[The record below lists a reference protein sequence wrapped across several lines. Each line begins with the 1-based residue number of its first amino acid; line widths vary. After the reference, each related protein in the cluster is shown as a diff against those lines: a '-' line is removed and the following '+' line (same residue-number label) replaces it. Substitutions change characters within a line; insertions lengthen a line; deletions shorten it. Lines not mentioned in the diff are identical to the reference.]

1 MKNLLFLGDSITD
14 CNHYFDPDNLGY
26 GYVRIISDKLS
37 KTKTPDNH
45 YQVFNKGNDGFTVA
59 ALRRLWKRSCL
70 NLKPDFITILIG
82 INDLAVIK
90 NTGITPSVG
99 LAQFREQYQA
109 LIEDIRLMTD
119 CPILLM
125 EPFIFPHPAEYA
137 TWEPE
142 LHQMNKFIH
151 QLAVDNGLF
160 FLPLW
165 ENLLSAAKKD
175 GFSDK
180 DIEMAITTAR
190 KHYEVLS
197 ASPALKSPYGY
208 LEQRRKTLEMV
219 NGKLLDQ
226 KLKKALKQVNLTMK
240 KN

>member
-1 MKNLLFLGDSITD
+1 MKTLLFLGDSITD
-14 CNHYFDPDNLGY
+14 CNHYFDPENLGY
-26 GYVRIISDKLS
+26 GYVRIIEKQIN
-37 KTKTPDNH
+37 TPDKN
-45 YQVFNKGNDGFTVA
+45 YQVQNFGNDGFTVP
-59 ALRRLWKRSCL
+59 ALRRLWQRKGL

-142 LHQMNKFIH
+142 LHQMNELIH
-151 QLAVDNGLF
+151 QMTVDNGLF

-165 ENLLSAAKKD
+165 TELLSASKKE
-175 GFSDK
+175 GFS
-180 DIEMAITTAR
+180 EITTDGI
-190 KHYEVLS
+190 H
-197 ASPALKSPYGY
+197 
-208 LEQRRKTLEMV
+208 
-219 NGKLLDQ
+219 
-226 KLKKALKQVNLTMK
+226 LTSEGHK
-240 KN
+240 ILADHWLRNY

>member
-1 MKNLLFLGDSITD
+1 MKTLLFLGDSITD
-14 CNHYFDPDNLGY
+14 CNHYFDPENLGY
-26 GYVRIISDKLS
+26 GYVRMIEKQIN
-37 KTKTPDNH
+37 TPDKN
-45 YQVFNKGNDGFTVA
+45 YQVQNFGNDGFTVP
-59 ALRRLWKRSCL
+59 ALRRLWQRKGL

-137 TWEPE
+137 TWETE

-165 ENLLSAAKKD
+165 EDLLSAAKKD
-175 GFSDK
+175 GFS
-180 DIEMAITTAR
+180 EITMDGIHLTAEGHKILAGQWIR
-190 KHYEVLS
+190 NY
-197 ASPALKSPYGY
+197 
-208 LEQRRKTLEMV
+208 
-219 NGKLLDQ
+219 
-226 KLKKALKQVNLTMK
+226 
-240 KN
+240 

>member
-1 MKNLLFLGDSITD
+1 MKTLLFLGDSITD
-14 CNHYFDPDNLGY
+14 CNHYFDPENLGY
-26 GYVRIISDKLS
+26 GYVRMIEKQIN
-37 KTKTPDNH
+37 TPDKN
-45 YQVFNKGNDGFTVA
+45 YQVQNFGNDGFTVP
-59 ALRRLWKRSCL
+59 ALRRLWQRKGL

-137 TWEPE
+137 SWEPE
-142 LHQMNKFIH
+142 LHQMNKLIR
-151 QLAVDNGLF
+151 QLAFDNGLF

-165 ENLLSAAKKD
+165 EDLLSAAKKD
-175 GFSDK
+175 GFS
-180 DIEMAITTAR
+180 EITTDGIHLTA
-190 KHYEVLS
+190 KGHKIL
-197 ASPALKSPYGY
+197 A
-208 LEQRRKTLEMV
+208 
-219 NGKLLDQ
+219 DQ
-226 KLKKALKQVNLTMK
+226 WIRNY
-240 KN
+240 

>member
-1 MKNLLFLGDSITD
+1 MKTLLFLGDSITD
-14 CNHYFDPDNLGY
+14 CNHYFDPENLGY
-26 GYVRIISDKLS
+26 GYVRMIEKQIN
-37 KTKTPDNH
+37 TPDKN
-45 YQVFNKGNDGFTVA
+45 YQVQNFGNDGFTVP
-59 ALRRLWKRSCL
+59 ALRRLWQRKGL

-137 TWEPE
+137 RWETE

-165 ENLLSAAKKD
+165 EDLLSAAKKD
-175 GFSDK
+175 GFS
-180 DIEMAITTAR
+180 EITTDGI
-190 KHYEVLS
+190 H
-197 ASPALKSPYGY
+197 
-208 LEQRRKTLEMV
+208 
-219 NGKLLDQ
+219 
-226 KLKKALKQVNLTMK
+226 LTAEGHK
-240 KN
+240 ILAGQWIRNY

>member
-109 LIEDIRLMTD
+109 LIEDIRTITD

-125 EPFIFPHPAEYA
+125 EPFIFPYPAEYS
-137 TWEPE
+137 TWESE
-142 LHQMNKFIH
+142 LHQMNELIR
-151 QLAVDNGLF
+151 QLAFENHLF

-165 ENLLSAAKKD
+165 EDLLSSAKHD
-175 GFSDK
+175 GFSK
-180 DIEMAITTAR
+180 ITTDGIHLTVEGHKILAE
-190 KHYEVLS
+190 HW
-197 ASPALKSPYGY
+197 
-208 LEQRRKTLEMV
+208 
-219 NGKLLDQ
+219 LLNYQ
-226 KLKKALKQVNLTMK
+226 KQNF
-240 KN
+240 

>member
-1 MKNLLFLGDSITD
+1 MKTLLFLGDSITD
-14 CNHYFDPDNLGY
+14 CNHYFDPENLGY
-26 GYVRIISDKLS
+26 GYVRMIEKQIN
-37 KTKTPDNH
+37 TPDKN
-45 YQVFNKGNDGFTVA
+45 YQVQNFGNDGFTVP
-59 ALRRLWKRSCL
+59 ALRRLWQRKGL

-99 LAQFREQYQA
+99 LAQFCEQYQA
-109 LIEDIRLMTD
+109 LIEDIRIMTD

-125 EPFIFPHPAEYA
+125 EPFIFPHPAEYD

-165 ENLLSAAKKD
+165 EDLLSAAKKD
-175 GFSDK
+175 GFS
-180 DIEMAITTAR
+180 EITTDGI
-190 KHYEVLS
+190 H
-197 ASPALKSPYGY
+197 
-208 LEQRRKTLEMV
+208 
-219 NGKLLDQ
+219 
-226 KLKKALKQVNLTMK
+226 LTAEGHK
-240 KN
+240 ILAGQWIRNY

>member
-1 MKNLLFLGDSITD
+1 MKTLLFLGDSITD
-14 CNHYFDPDNLGY
+14 CNHYFDSENLGY
-26 GYVRIISDKLS
+26 GYVRMIEKQIN
-37 KTKTPDNH
+37 TPDKN
-45 YQVFNKGNDGFTVA
+45 YQVQNFGNDGFTVP
-59 ALRRLWKRSCL
+59 ALRRLWQRKGL

-137 TWEPE
+137 SWEPE
-142 LHQMNKFIH
+142 LHQMNKLIR
-151 QLAVDNGLF
+151 QLAFDNGLF

-165 ENLLSAAKKD
+165 EDLLSTAQKE
-175 GFSDK
+175 GVS
-180 DIEMAITTAR
+180 EITTDGI
-190 KHYEVLS
+190 H
-197 ASPALKSPYGY
+197 
-208 LEQRRKTLEMV
+208 
-219 NGKLLDQ
+219 
-226 KLKKALKQVNLTMK
+226 LTAEGHK
-240 KN
+240 ILAGQWIRNY